1 MNWLRI
7 MDEISYDNSTLGNV
21 CACIGWGL
29 GFIMWGFAIYVMF
42 FM

>member
-21 CACIGWGL
+21 CACIGWGVGL
-29 GFIMWGFAIYVMF
+29 AWLFWFLWVVF